1 LTATAIIGGA
11 AAVSVIALAIVAL
24 PALVLGYCA
33 GRLQTPA
40 APQPEAPGDAM
51 DEDDADLALACDTD
65 APRLLVASDGADG
78 NGANG
83 RL

>member
-1 LTATAIIGGA
+1 
-11 AAVSVIALAIVAL
+11 
-24 PALVLGYCA
+24 
-33 GRLQTPA
+33 
-40 APQPEAPGDAM
+40 M

-65 APRLLVASDGADG
+65 DAPRLLIASDGADG